1 MSAIAAALLR
11 LAPALDFVSH
21 LPPVVNVAEAG
32 WSLGIAYAGYRLG
45 WIDAAV
51 REIVGYLAGWNA
63 STYEVSI
70 PWIELDRIL
79 INEMKTAALTQGWSG
94 LPLGRTIFEAFFD
107 HLVREAV
114 SLIASVPAR
123 ISISARYVTHLPW
136 AFDLIWLGQIMEYID
151 ADTLAFI
158 AALSGAH
165 PVVVATYIA
174 QSIPWLY
181 EMEVRDLRYA
191 VDRAIDDYE
200 RMITFDLDVF
210 ENEGR
215 WWFSE
220 ALRTYHRAI
229 LRMMY
234 IVDHIIERGL
244 SRLWEIRTS
253 LTTVFAWFQHG
264 LVTPTKMLR
273 ALDKIQVEVT
283 MTWDNV
289 NRAIE
294 MVDRAVAEMDFETDI
309 DELIDTLS
317 TMYGKMAELALK
329 KIAAVT
335 RYEGFKKVS
344 ETVNEAMRKLMVY
357 KGRYDVDKALAPV
370 HTVMVMTGAV
380 GISSVSIIDANPV
393 G

>member
-1 MSAIAAALLR
+1 
-11 LAPALDFVSH
+11 
-21 LPPVVNVAEAG
+21 
-32 WSLGIAYAGYRLG
+32 
-45 WIDAAV
+45 
-51 REIVGYLAGWNA
+51 
-63 STYEVSI
+63 
-70 PWIELDRIL
+70 
-79 INEMKTAALTQGWSG
+79 
-94 LPLGRTIFEAFFD
+94 
-107 HLVREAV
+107 
-114 SLIASVPAR
+114 
-123 ISISARYVTHLPW
+123 
-136 AFDLIWLGQIMEYID
+136 
-151 ADTLAFI
+151 
-158 AALSGAH
+158 
-165 PVVVATYIA
+165 
-174 QSIPWLY
+174 
-181 EMEVRDLRYA
+181 
-191 VDRAIDDYE
+191 
-200 RMITFDLDVF
+200 
-210 ENEGR
+210 
-215 WWFSE
+215 
-220 ALRTYHRAI
+220 
-229 LRMMY
+229 MMY